1 MTYCSKKDLCYNY
14 PLKCDF
20 CISFSDCMNDTP
32 LFQDKDLVEVVRCK
46 DCKISDYCYPIKEKG
61 KEAEEGWYCKRNS
74 KYVKPNDFCSY
85 GERKDS

>member
-14 PLKCDF
+14 PLKCDS
-20 CISFSDCMNDTP
+20 CIRLSDCMDDTP

-46 DCKISDYCYPIKEKG
+46 DCVCFNDNMPTRPFCDYFGAAI
-61 KEAEEGWYCKRNS
+61 
-74 KYVKPNDFCSY
+74 DLMHFCSY

>member
-14 PLKCDF
+14 PLKCDS

-32 LFQDKDLVEVVRCK
+32 LFQDKDLVEVVRSK
-46 DCKISDYCYPIKEKG
+46 DCKHYVVQRLECRYPRHNGIIG
-61 KEAEEGWYCKRNS
+61 MYG
-74 KYVKPNDFCSY
+74 FCSY